1 MNKKLRIL
9 LTVAAALLLVIGAV
23 SGTVAY
29 LTATDDPVVNTF
41 TTSNITVDIDETKRE
56 YKIIPGTD
64 IPKDPKVTATG
75 DIDYYVFVKIEANPW
90 PENGLLTYE
99 IDREAGWL
107 DVTGYANVYY
117 QPVTAKAEFKDV
129 PVLKGNKVVASVNIG
144 AAEMTAMAANAPV
157 LTLTPYACQQAK
169 GSATFAPEE
178 AWAML
183 TTPPAADGE

>member
-9 LTVAAALLLVIGAV
+9 LTVAAALLLVVGAV

-56 YKIIPGTD
+56 YKIIPGAD

-99 IDREAGWL
+99 IDRKAGWL

-117 QPVTAKAEFKDV
+117 QAVTAGTTFNNV
-129 PVLKGNKVVASVNIG
+129 PVLAGNKVVASDEIDKDD
-144 AAEMTAMAANAPV
+144 MAAMKAAAPV
-157 LTLTPYACQQAK
+157 LKLTPYAFQQAN
-169 GSATFAPEE
+169 GSDVFAPEA
-178 AWAML
+178 AWAL
-183 TTPPAADGE
+183 LIGE